1 MGVMST
7 WMNRLFGNNV
17 LKIEAPQDR
26 SELKFVV
33 LDDNGDFDSINVRFF
48 NSNNS
53 PIKIDFSDLSIGML
67 YDPDTDSMNLGEF
80 EYVKPIEN
88 GFEVF
93 GDFGVIWVYCD
104 SSSPKL

>member
-1 MGVMST
+1 MST

-26 SELKFVV
+26 SELKFAVQ
-33 LDDNGDFDSINVRFF
+33 DDENDFDSINVRFF
-48 NSNNS
+48 NSDNS
-53 PIKIDFSDLSIGML
+53 PITIDFSYLSIEMFF
-67 YDPDTDSMNLGEF
+67 DPDSESMSLGEF
-80 EYVKPIEN
+80 EYVKSIEN

-93 GDFGVIWVYCD
+93 GDFGIICVYCD

>member
-1 MGVMST
+1 MST

-17 LKIEAPQDR
+17 VKIEAPQNR
-26 SELKFVV
+26 SELKFAV
-33 LDDNGDFDSINVRFF
+33 LDDDGDSESINVRFF
-48 NSNNS
+48 NSDDS
-53 PIKIDFSDLSIGML
+53 PITIDFSDLSIGML
-67 YDPDTDSMNLGEF
+67 FDPDTESMSLGEF

-93 GDFGVIWVYCD
+93 GDFGIIWVYCD